1 MRIKLAP
8 PEVIA
13 NPMTIFS
20 KTSGRTNKPARNA
33 VGTEPTINHARSR
46 EKCTRHRNIELEADT
61 TLNSKPPKEDC
72 AADNPVRSKIAV
84 NVEPPANPAN
94 V

>member
-1 MRIKLAP
+1 M
-8 PEVIA
+8 
-13 NPMTIFS
+13 
-20 KTSGRTNKPARNA
+20 
-33 VGTEPTINHARSR
+33 
-46 EKCTRHRNIELEADT
+46 
-61 TLNSKPPKEDC
+61 NSKPPKEDC